1 MHRVIHLPQALRR
14 LQGCA
19 WLGLALAGPAWATAP
34 QEPSARATEIVQGQ
48 CFICHGGDGESSSP
62 AFPRLAGQNAAYV
75 ARQLADYKS
84 GKRKSSTM
92 QPMMES
98 LSAEDFKALGVY
110 FATRPT
116 HVHEVQDPELAQVGR
131 FIYQRGNPWSGV
143 ASCATCH
150 GANAHG
156 TETLP
161 RLAGQHAQ
169 YTENQLKS
177 FNKRERT
184 NDNAVMHGIAS
195 KLSELEMKAV
205 AAYLSGLK

>member
-1 MHRVIHLPQALRR
+1 MRGAF
-14 LQGCA
+14 
-19 WLGLALAGPAWATAP
+19 LGLVAAASALMLLKPGTAHAAP
-34 QEPSARATEIVQGQ
+34 DVARGEEIVQGK
-48 CFICHGGDGESSSP
+48 CFICHGAGGESSSP
-62 AFPRLAGQNAAYV
+62 VFPRLAGQNASYV

-92 QPMMES
+92 QPMVED
-98 LSAEDFKALGVY
+98 LSADDFKALGAF

-116 HVHEVQDPELAQVGR
+116 VVHAIDDADLAGMGK
-131 FIYQRGNPWSGV
+131 FIFQRGNPYSGV

-150 GANAHG
+150 GASAHG
-156 TETLP
+156 TDALP

-169 YTENQLKS
+169 YTENQLKQ

-195 KLSELEMKAV
+195 KLTELELKAV
-205 AAYLSGLK
+205 AAYISGLQ